1 MIILYSTYRML
12 ISYLSNS
19 TIKTVSEYSITSISS
34 KMHLKYQCKN
44 TSYAESKWH
53 YKWSIIIYYIINADA
68 FVTGWIGAN
77 PAVTDSKGS

>member
-1 MIILYSTYRML
+1 
-12 ISYLSNS
+12 
-19 TIKTVSEYSITSISS
+19 
-34 KMHLKYQCKN
+34 MHLKYQCKN